1 MGKLSS
7 NIIHN
12 KIIKAII
19 VGGVNIWSSYPYIKY
34 GTLIDLILLSF
45 RDRKS
50 GWKIKKVKDKRVK
63 KLKYLKLKWK

>member
-50 GWKIKKVKDKRVK
+50 GWNSKKTKDKRVK